1 MLNMQYGFSSNF
13 AKCLV
18 KTSAAFIKRTK
29 SFYEQYKENIDQ
41 NDTLS
46 EVIFF
51 SNDNY
56 KHFNLYG
63 NDVRF
68 CIDEVVHDEN
78 NAVNGIGVSVN
89 FTVDDVNFNLYLTTN
104 DTVETIK
111 NKLMRV
117 ISYEMQ
123 KAQIFINNAKLFI
136 SEFEN

>member
-1 MLNMQYGFSSNF
+1 MQYGFSSAF

-18 KTSAAFIKRTK
+18 KTSAAFLKRTT
-29 SFYEQYKENIDQ
+29 SFYEQHKENIEQ

-63 NDVRF
+63 NDVCF

-78 NAVNGIGVSVN
+78 NVVNGIGVSVN
-89 FTVDDVNFNLYLTTN
+89 FTIDDVNFHLYLTNN

-117 ISYEMQ
+117 ISYEIQ
-123 KAQIFINNAKLFI
+123 KAQVFINDAKLFM

>member
-1 MLNMQYGFSSNF
+1 M
-13 AKCLV
+13 
-18 KTSAAFIKRTK
+18 KTSAAFIKRAK
-29 SFYEQYKENIDQ
+29 SFYEQHKENIDQ

-63 NDVRF
+63 NDVCF

-123 KAQIFINNAKLFI
+123 KAQIFINNAKLFM
-136 SEFEN
+136 SEFAN